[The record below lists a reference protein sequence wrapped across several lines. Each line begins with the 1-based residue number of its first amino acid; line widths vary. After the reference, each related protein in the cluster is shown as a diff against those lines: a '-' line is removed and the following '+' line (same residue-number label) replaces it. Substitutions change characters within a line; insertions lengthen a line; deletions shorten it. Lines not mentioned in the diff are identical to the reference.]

1 MSNTVNDSAI
11 KKLKLLFTVVDR
23 PKGEFYL
30 DVISQFDVNC
40 QMAVNGLGTATSELV
55 ELLGLEPHK
64 AVILSVVREDMV
76 DTIMNT
82 LEDKFATIRNGKG
95 VAFAV
100 PLIANFDEQDAQV
113 AVNLPTHAFDYFKLP
128 TLESI
133 EATELLTGTT
143 LNVTLDANA
152 PVHLTVPGW
161 SGAIVKFT
169 LPEIEA

>member
-1 MSNTVNDSAI
+1 MSNTVNESAI

-30 DVISQFDVNC
+30 DVLSQFDVNF
-40 QMAVNGLGTATSELV
+40 QLAMSGLGTANSELV

-95 VAFAV
+95 VSFAV
-100 PLIANFDEQDAQV
+100 PLSSVIG
-113 AVNLPTHAFDYFKLP
+113 VNLYRFLSDRR
-128 TLESI
+128 E
-133 EATELLTGTT
+133 
-143 LNVTLDANA
+143 V
-152 PVHLTVPGW
+152 
-161 SGAIVKFT
+161 
-169 LPEIEA
+169 

>member
-30 DVISQFDVNC
+30 DVISQFEVNC
-40 QMAVNGLGTATSELV
+40 QMALGGMGTASSELV

-82 LEDKFATIRNGKG
+82 LEDKFTTIRNGKG

-100 PLIANFDEQDAQV
+100 PLSSVIG
-113 AVNLPTHAFDYFKLP
+113 VNLYRFLSDRR
-128 TLESI
+128 E
-133 EATELLTGTT
+133 
-143 LNVTLDANA
+143 V
-152 PVHLTVPGW
+152 
-161 SGAIVKFT
+161 
-169 LPEIEA
+169 